1 MMKVEHILHSA
12 IIMFVQ
18 VYDCVVR
25 NDHSIK
31 DVDIFIDMHLQV
43 SVIKSFIMGK
53 GRWVWEV
60 GVGDGS
66 GK

>member
-1 MMKVEHILHSA
+1 M
-12 IIMFVQ
+12 
-18 VYDCVVR
+18 VR
-25 NDHSIK
+25 NDHSTK
-31 DVDIFIDMHLQV
+31 DVDIFMDMHLQV
-43 SVIKSFIMGK
+43 NVIKSFIMGK